1 MFQKDDIEDSQTLHH
16 CISLED
22 QEVNKEEC
30 GSPLPPKTKFAQ
42 KDTCERQNM
51 IKRESQYNIFV
62 RPVGERR
69 GMGTIMRW
77 FYSIRK
83 CCYPMQI
90 NSPSSF
96 AVDVSSQQLH
106 IPPHD
111 DKAYSNHL
119 CSLERTTSWMY
130 TSSFTTV
137 FLSFAIVY
145 ISIITLFA
153 FFIFLLNLFY
163 LNHLQRECMDGWNA
177 TIAGYMNY
185 ETTFSLSWTTFST
198 VGYGHVSPTLN
209 FQCIGLELLCSIEAF
224 VGLLYV
230 AFCGSIVFAKIVLLH
245 SRARV
250 TFSSILCLEYDN
262 TKRTQ
267 SDDQNKKNQ
276 YQIHERRESYPFIE
290 FRIVNDD
297 ANNPKRSAIFDASV
311 QCVLITYKQIDTST
325 KSDISLREMGSY
337 NSATANNANAT
348 ATDAVNT
355 TQLDFTRQSIDQ
367 DDATINNERIPVTK
381 KHVTR
386 LKVEPNTNPFFRRV
400 WYVRHKLDVD
410 SPLLTPDA
418 KERIIS
424 NHGRWPIEFNDH
436 NVIRESLVPFR
447 QIVVTFSGTSIV
459 TMEHVFA
466 YASYI
471 FDDIYIG
478 WQFARVFY
486 SLSTSDD
493 TSTNDSSR
501 YLDEALV
508 HIDRT
513 LIHDIVPQSGGGNE
527 PIDTTADIG
536 AVTGTNAIITG
547 TTSTA

>member
-51 IKRESQYNIFV
+51 IKRESQYVRFHHMIICNVLFYNSCFQPMHHLTNFRTLFVCCSHKNIFV

-69 GMGTIMRW
+69 GMGTIMHW

-163 LNHLQRECMDGWNA
+163 LNHLQWECMDGWNA

-185 ETTFSLSWTTFST
+185 ETTFSLSWTTFS
-198 VGYGHVSPTLN
+198 SK
-209 FQCIGLELLCSIEAF
+209 F
-224 VGLLYV
+224 V
-230 AFCGSIVFAKIVLLH
+230 F
-245 SRARV
+245 
-250 TFSSILCLEYDN
+250 IL
-262 TKRTQ
+262 
-267 SDDQNKKNQ
+267 
-276 YQIHERRESYPFIE
+276 
-290 FRIVNDD
+290 
-297 ANNPKRSAIFDASV
+297 
-311 QCVLITYKQIDTST
+311 
-325 KSDISLREMGSY
+325 
-337 NSATANNANAT
+337 
-348 ATDAVNT
+348 
-355 TQLDFTRQSIDQ
+355 
-367 DDATINNERIPVTK
+367 
-381 KHVTR
+381 
-386 LKVEPNTNPFFRRV
+386 FF
-400 WYVRHKLDVD
+400 
-410 SPLLTPDA
+410 
-418 KERIIS
+418 
-424 NHGRWPIEFNDH
+424 
-436 NVIRESLVPFR
+436 
-447 QIVVTFSGTSIV
+447 
-459 TMEHVFA
+459 
-466 YASYI
+466 
-471 FDDIYIG
+471 
-478 WQFARVFY
+478 
-486 SLSTSDD
+486 
-493 TSTNDSSR
+493 
-501 YLDEALV
+501 
-508 HIDRT
+508 
-513 LIHDIVPQSGGGNE
+513 
-527 PIDTTADIG
+527 
-536 AVTGTNAIITG
+536 
-547 TTSTA
+547 